1 MQIDNNVFKL
11 KQTTIATAIL
21 VGEKL
26 FLAERLNSEK
36 FYDTYGEEIVV
47 ESLSEEKALY
57 VGLIT
62 PTPVYQSA
70 SMILNRQL
78 RR

>member
-1 MQIDNNVFKL
+1 MQIDINVFRL
-11 KQTTIATAIL
+11 KQATIANAIL
-21 VGEKL
+21 IGEKL

-36 FYDTYGEEIVV
+36 FYDTYGEQIVV

-62 PTPVYQSA
+62 PAPVYQSA
-70 SMILNRQL
+70 SMVLNRQL